1 MKVLIFDTETTGLPE
16 GKNPSIMD
24 TCKWPHIVQISYI
37 LYDTEKKEIITCKDE
52 IIKIPDTVKISRE
65 SENIHGISEL
75 QCKRKGILINEALAN
90 FNKNLI
96 ECDIVIGHNIS
107 FDKRLV
113 MVELIRLG
121 KKQYFSNYGKN
132 KKNEFCT
139 MKNTVNLCKIETT
152 NKDGEKYFKY
162 PTLSELHNT
171 LFKTI
176 PKGTHDSMADVLICL
191 RCYIFIVY
199 NYDITKEGCS
209 NIKQLFKY
217 LCT

>member
-1 MKVLIFDTETTGLPE
+1 MKVLIFDTETTGLPKE
-16 GKNPSIMD
+16 RNPSIMD
-24 TCKWPHIVQISYI
+24 TYKWPHIVQISYI
-37 LYDTEKKEIITCKDE
+37 LYDTEKKEIITYNDE
-52 IIKIPDTVKISRE
+52 IIKISDIVKISKE
-65 SENIHGISEL
+65 SEKIHGISEK
-75 QCKRKGILINEALAN
+75 QCKRQGVLIGEALDR
-90 FNKNLI
+90 FNEKLI
-96 ECDIVIGHNIS
+96 ECDMVIGHNIS
-107 FDKRLV
+107 FDKRLI
-113 MVELIRLG
+113 MVELIRLN
-121 KKQYFSNYGKN
+121 KKQYFSDYGKC

-139 MKNTVNLCKIETT
+139 MKNTVDLCKIERI
-152 NKDGEKYFKY
+152 NKNGKKYFKY

-209 NIKQLFKY
+209 NVKQLFKY